1 MVNSAERWIVTLP
14 TWKAGPVTTSIC
26 GNGTRCLA
34 SGKSK
39 NGTLP

>member
-1 MVNSAERWIVTLP
+1 MVNSAERWIVTPP

-34 SGKSK
+34 SGKST